1 MISLYHK
8 FCSTIVHP
16 ISICSLLSGDL
27 RYLKIFFLPN
37 NIDYE
42 PLNTLCVTTIIKKI
56 LTCGQSGKK
65 RIIVQLPT

>member
-8 FCSTIVHP
+8 FCSAIVHP
-16 ISICSLLSGDL
+16 IPICSLLSGDL
-27 RYLKIFFLPN
+27 GHLKIFFLSN
-37 NIDYE
+37 NIGYE
-42 PLNTLCVTTIIKKI
+42 PLNTLCVTTIMKKI